1 MLDENDRV
9 LDAKLVLSI
18 IACGIM
24 SFAGVVVE
32 TAMNV
37 AFPALMQ
44 EFSVDTA
51 TVQWVTTAY
60 LLVLTCIVPISAF
73 LKRRFRMK
81 SLFAT
86 AICLF
91 IAGTVICA
99 AAPAF
104 SFIVAGR
111 VVQAVGTGMALPLM
125 FNIIIEQAPLD
136 RIGFMM
142 GLGTLVTAMA
152 PAVGPSFGG
161 FVIGLW
167 GWRMIFVVLLPFLVA
182 AFFVGILSIRQS
194 SETSRARFDVAQFLF
209 LSLSF
214 VCLVLALSSASTAG
228 WMSVQVIGL
237 LVAFIGL
244 LVLFCIRSSRSSQPL
259 IHVGI
264 FRSRSFALSTLYVVL
279 LQMVVLGLGYLIPYY
294 GQVVLRLSEFD
305 AGCLLVPGC
314 ILGAVLSPIGGR
326 ILDRMGSRRPLVLG
340 AIVQLA
346 GMLCFWL
353 LGFGEYAWVIAL
365 VYVLIPLSQ
374 GLSMANSITNGLS
387 YLPSGL
393 KSDGN
398 AAFQTL
404 QQLGGALGTA
414 MATSIMNTAQA
425 AEQSL
430 VAGTI
435 AGTQSAVAA
444 LLVLSAIALVCMLGV
459 FAGQQRSPE
468 DGARR

>member
-1 MLDENDRV
+1 MLDENERV

-18 IACGIM
+18 VACGIM

-37 AFPALMQ
+37 AFPTLMR

-81 SLFAT
+81 SLFVV

-99 AAPAF
+99 VAPAF
-104 SFIVAGR
+104 SFIVGGR

-142 GLGTLVTAMA
+142 GLGTLITAMA

-182 AFFVGILSIRQS
+182 AFAVGVLTIRQS
-194 SETSRARFDVAQFLF
+194 SETSPVRFDVRQFLL
-209 LSLSF
+209 LSAAF
-214 VCLVLALSSASTAG
+214 ICLVFATSSASTAG
-228 WMSVQVIGL
+228 WASVQVIGL
-237 LVAFIGL
+237 LVAFVVF
-244 LVLFCIRSSRSSQPL
+244 LVAFCVLSGRSSQPL

-264 FRSRSFALSTLYVVL
+264 FRSRPFALSTLYVVL
-279 LQMVVLGLGYLIPYY
+279 LQMIVLGLGYLIPYY
-294 GQVVLRLSEFD
+294 GQVVLHLSEFD

-314 ILGAVLSPIGGR
+314 IVGAILAPIGGR
-326 ILDRMGSRRPLVLG
+326 ILDRLGSKRPLIFGGV
-340 AIVQLA
+340 VQLVA
-346 GMLCFWL
+346 MLCFWL
-353 LGFGEYAWVIAL
+353 FGFGEYAWVIAL
-365 VYVLIPLSQ
+365 VYVLIPISQ
-374 GLSMANSITNGLS
+374 GFSMANSITNGLS
-387 YLPSGL
+387 YLPAGS
-393 KSDGN
+393 KTDGN
-398 AAFQTL
+398 AVFQTF

-414 MATSIMNTAQA
+414 VATSIMNSAQA
-425 AEQSL
+425 ADANAL
-430 VAGTI
+430 AGTVT
-435 AGTQSAVAA
+435 GTQSAVVA
-444 LLVLSAIALVCMLGV
+444 LLVLSVIALACMLGV
-459 FAGQQRSPE
+459 FAGRKAASQV
-468 DGARR
+468 DA

>member
-1 MLDENDRV
+1 MLDENERV

-18 IACGIM
+18 VACGIM

-37 AFPALMQ
+37 AFPALMR

-81 SLFAT
+81 SLFVV

-91 IAGTVICA
+91 IAGTVLCA
-99 AAPAF
+99 VAPAF
-104 SFIVAGR
+104 SFIVLGR

-142 GLGTLVTAMA
+142 GLGTLITAMA

-161 FVIGLW
+161 FVIGIW

-182 AFFVGILSIRQS
+182 AFAVGVLTIRQS
-194 SETSRARFDVAQFLF
+194 SQTSRVHFDARQFLL
-209 LSLSF
+209 LSAAF
-214 VCLVLALSSASTAG
+214 VCLVFATSSASTAG
-228 WMSVQVIGL
+228 WASVQVIGL
-237 LVAFIGL
+237 LIGFVVFLAAFCML
-244 LVLFCIRSSRSSQPL
+244 SARSSQPL

-264 FRSRSFALSTLYVVL
+264 FRSRPFALSTLYVVL
-279 LQMVVLGLGYLIPYY
+279 LQMIVLGLGYLIPYY
-294 GQVVLRLSEFD
+294 GQVVLHLSEFD

-314 ILGAVLSPIGGR
+314 IVGAILAPIGGR
-326 ILDRMGSRRPLVLG
+326 ILDRLGSKRPLIFGG
-340 AIVQLA
+340 AVQLVA
-346 GMLCFWL
+346 MLCFWL
-353 LGFGEYAWVIAL
+353 FGFGEYAWVIAL
-365 VYVLIPLSQ
+365 VYVLIPISQ
-374 GLSMANSITNGLS
+374 GFSMANSITNGLS
-387 YLPSGL
+387 YLPSGS
-393 KSDGN
+393 KTDGN
-398 AAFQTL
+398 AMFQTL

-414 MATSIMNTAQA
+414 VATSIMNTAQA
-425 AEQSL
+425 ADADL
-430 VAGTI
+430 LAGTM
-435 AGTQSAVAA
+435 AGTQSAVVA
-444 LLVLSAIALVCMLGV
+444 LLVLSVIALVCMLGV
-459 FAGQQRSPE
+459 FAGRR
-468 DGARR
+468 GASRADS